1 MPTIRISQPHTLG
14 QSGARAAMGQFEEV
28 LAKYRARLDWQGNN
42 AQVKGTGVSGDV
54 VVAEREVTVRVE
66 LGMVA
71 KLAGID
77 PVKLESSIKKRLQSA
92 LGGPA

>member
-1 MPTIRISQPHTLG
+1 M
-14 QSGARAAMGQFEEV
+14 
-28 LAKYRARLDWQGNN
+28 
-42 AQVKGTGVSGDV
+42 SGDV

>member
-14 QSGARAAMGQFEEV
+14 QSGARTAMGQFEEV

-77 PVKLESSIKKRLQSA
+77 PVKLESSIKKRLQTA